1 MQERKWLMSL
11 IISAISHFPS
21 SPFNFERSTWCN
33 NWEMK
38 CLKSSARWK
47 GRWWRGVHIYIAIA
61 DAPDFIAP
69 EVKSSLIQ
77 PCLSLSLSAYA
88 IAMYLKKG
96 SRPGLLSEPWK
107 LPVGPA
113 RLLEP
118 VRNWNSHQSKDKRR
132 MFLFRHFMSDKS
144 MFRDPD
150 HCSWQ
155 WASKT

>member
-1 MQERKWLMSL
+1 MSF
-11 IISAISHFPS
+11 IISAISHLRP
-21 SPFNFERSTWCN
+21 SPFKVERSTWCN

-77 PCLSLSLSAYA
+77 PCLSLSLSGNA

-96 SRPGLLSEPWK
+96 SRPGLLSEPWR

-113 RLLEP
+113 RLLAA
-118 VRNWNSHQSKDKRR
+118 VRNSHQSK
-132 MFLFRHFMSDKS
+132 DKS

-150 HCSWQ
+150 HSCWQ
-155 WASKT
+155 WASKTWTYSRMPRKGQK